1 MLHAPRPSVKAKAP
15 AATVPT
21 DNLVIIRSLPA
32 FSPSS
37 RQQRSNFF
45 VTHILCR
52 SQAPSTFD
60 SVSIRERIYLERV
73 ETKPGESAMTG
84 GNVAY
89 LLLVIGTFLALSAS
103 MLYASSQTLEA
114 EADPN
119 MPTGK
124 TNPDAQ
130 HDHD

>member
-37 RQQRSNFF
+37 RQQRFDFF
-45 VTHILCR
+45 VTYSL
-52 SQAPSTFD
+52 SLTGTFD
-60 SVSIRERIYLERV
+60 RRFCFRQRRRIYLERV
-73 ETKPGESAMTG
+73 QTKPGESAMTG
-84 GNVAY
+84 GNIAY

-119 MPTGK
+119 VPTGK

>member
-1 MLHAPRPSVKAKAP
+1 
-15 AATVPT
+15 
-21 DNLVIIRSLPA
+21 LPLA
-32 FSPSS
+32 G
-37 RQQRSNFF
+37 
-45 VTHILCR
+45 
-52 SQAPSTFD
+52 TFD
-60 SVSIRERIYLERV
+60 LLICFRQRLWIYLEIV
-73 ETKPGESAMTG
+73 QTKPGESAMTG
-84 GNVAY
+84 GNIAY

-103 MLYASSQTLEA
+103 MLYASSQTLDA

>member
-1 MLHAPRPSVKAKAP
+1 
-15 AATVPT
+15 
-21 DNLVIIRSLPA
+21 LPLA
-32 FSPSS
+32 G
-37 RQQRSNFF
+37 
-45 VTHILCR
+45 
-52 SQAPSTFD
+52 TFD
-60 SVSIRERIYLERV
+60 LLICFRQRLRIYLERV
-73 ETKPGESAMTG
+73 RTKPEESAMTG
-84 GNVAY
+84 GNIAY

-119 MPTGK
+119 VPTGK